1 MKPNDDKCNLL
12 ATTEKLV
19 NDNID
24 ESNVKNPK
32 EEQKY
37 LVQSLTRVFWR
48 PHYKPQL
55 LFINLDFT

>member
-19 NDNID
+19 NVNID

-37 LVQSLTRVFWR
+37 LVQSLTRVF
-48 PHYKPQL
+48 
-55 LFINLDFT
+55 